1 MKALRLLSPIFVM
14 LLAACS
20 TTVNTTQSLAPSI
33 VGTMKFGQ
41 VRVTSRVLGVSSPT
55 MEDLQTAVQ
64 SRLNAMPQGSMPVT
78 VDLDITAFDIVSG
91 EMRAFIGVFGG
102 DNRMDV
108 AVKVTDAAGK
118 TVTQFQISRSA
129 NPGGYGMFYDQK
141 QATIEVVANA
151 IADTLAGRVAK

>member
-1 MKALRLLSPIFVM
+1 MKALRPIFVM

-41 VRVTSRVLGVSSPT
+41 VRVTSRLSDVSSPT

-64 SRLNAMPQGSMPVT
+64 SRLNAMPQGSTPVT
-78 VDLDITAFDIVSG
+78 VDLNITAFDIVSG
-91 EMRAFIGVFGG
+91 ELRAFIGLFGG

-118 TVTQFQISRSA
+118 IVTQFQINRSA

-141 QATIEVVANA
+141 RATIEVVADA